1 MVVILFAAV
10 AAVLALVFCG
20 GNVNPGVV
28 LLILVLVDF
37 AVVVEVVL
45 VNPRVITT
53 EGALGVLAVVVPFVA
68 VGVEVRNRNP
78 GVVLCMEVFV
88 LVVEILRINPA
99 VVPVVGAFGVLAVGL
114 VVPLVISVAVVGAF
128 VELTTLV
135 VVLTPANR

>member
-1 MVVILFAAV
+1 M
-10 AAVLALVFCG
+10 
-20 GNVNPGVV
+20 
-28 LLILVLVDF
+28 
-37 AVVVEVVL
+37 L
-45 VNPRVITT
+45 VNPRVVTT

-88 LVVEILRINPA
+88 LVVEILRINPG

-128 VELTTLV
+128 VELTTLL

>member
-1 MVVILFAAV
+1 VVVILFAAV

-45 VNPRVITT
+45 VNPRVVTT

-88 LVVEILRINPA
+88 LVVEVLRINPG

-114 VVPLVISVAVVGAF
+114 VVPLVISVAMVGAF